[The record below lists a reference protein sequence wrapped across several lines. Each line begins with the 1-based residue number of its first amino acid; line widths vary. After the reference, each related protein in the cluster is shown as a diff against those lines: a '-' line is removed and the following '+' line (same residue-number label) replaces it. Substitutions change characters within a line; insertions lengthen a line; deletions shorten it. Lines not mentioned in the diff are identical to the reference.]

1 MRYWNSE
8 WCWLYRRQL
17 FRLFFIKKFNRKF
30 KNAAHLKKLNMD
42 EFTMF
47 PIHAKY
53 LKYFC
58 ENFTSV
64 KPPVDGPGSD
74 VSEQFFRLP
83 KNRMAIAAATLSEK
97 FSLTKN

>member
-1 MRYWNSE
+1 MV
-8 WCWLYRRQL
+8 L
-17 FRLFFIKKFNRKF
+17 FIPSSAVSVVLFFFKFNRKF

-58 ENFTSV
+58 ENSTSV

-74 VSEQFFRLP
+74 VSEKIFRLP
-83 KNRMAIAAATLSEK
+83 KNRMAIAAATLSGK
-97 FSLTKN
+97 VLSLAKN